1 MGKQGK
7 DIRVMFICNEGGH
20 YDQMMALRELFPCYD
35 SVLVTDN
42 PKVDS
47 LAGIEIY
54 KARQLKK
61 KSFFRKRVARI
72 FTLGEAIKIYRR
84 FRPDI
89 MVSTGANLA
98 IPLFF
103 IGWLHGCKLIYIESR
118 ARVYSR
124 SLTGKVIAGICDK
137 IYVQW
142 KEQLPLYKGKAEYFG
157 TLI

>member
-1 MGKQGK
+1 MA
-7 DIRVMFICNEGGH
+7 RV
-20 YDQMMALRELFPCYD
+20 L
-35 SVLVTDN
+35 
-42 PKVDS
+42 
-47 LAGIEIY
+47 
-54 KARQLKK
+54 
-61 KSFFRKRVARI
+61 
-72 FTLGEAIKIYRR
+72 TLGEAIKIYRR

-89 MVSTGANLA
+89 MISTGANLA

-103 IGWLHGCKLIYIESR
+103 IGRLHGCKLIYIESR

-124 SLTGKVIAGICDK
+124 SLTGKIIVGICDK

>member
-7 DIRVMFICNEGGH
+7 EIRVMFICNEGGH
-20 YDQMMALRELFPCYD
+20 YDQIMALRELFPYYN
-35 SVLVTDN
+35 SVLVTDS

-47 LAGIEIY
+47 LAGIEVY
-54 KARQLKK
+54 KARRLTGKN
-61 KSFFRKRVARI
+61 FFRKRVARI

-89 MVSTGANLA
+89 MISTGANLA
-98 IPLFF
+98 ILLFF
-103 IGWLHGCKLIYIESR
+103 IGRLHGCKLIYIESR

-124 SLTGKVIAGICDK
+124 SLTGKIIAGICDK

-142 KEQLPLYKGKAEYFG
+142 KELLPLYKGKAEYFG